1 MNDPG
6 PSWMQIETSLEE
18 ELTLENATR
27 SISAEL
33 DPDKIKEL
41 CLSLF
46 RANFHHRKLLLQAVT
61 HIADLENDD
70 WKR

>member
-1 MNDPG
+1 MSD

-27 SISAEL
+27 SIGSE
-33 DPDKIKEL
+33 PDVEKVREL

-46 RANFHHRKLLLQAVT
+46 RANFHHRKLLLQAVNR
-61 HIADLENDD
+61 IADLENDD

>member
-6 PSWMQIETSLEE
+6 PSWMQMETSLEE